1 MLTDALVNAE
11 PGAPFVLQKINVDE
25 NIRDDEVLIEIK
37 ATGVCH
43 TDLNFS
49 KETSIPGLFPAVFGH
64 EGKSIQIS
72 CRLMP
77 FRILSMFVVP
87 VYRLKRIEEL
97 PQHRASHISIP
108 CDQPP

>member
-64 EGKSIQIS
+64 EGKSIHIS
-72 CRLMP
+72 CRLKP
-77 FRILSMFVVP
+77 FHILSMFVVP
-87 VYRLKRIEEL
+87 ITVRKE
-97 PQHRASHISIP
+97 
-108 CDQPP
+108 